1 MAAQKQPD
9 GSLVAPAINVGRD
22 GARRRC
28 NRIKAEEKELNQRA
42 AVSDGAL
49 LLREEVMTTMKM
61 TLAGVL
67 LAASCTI
74 ASAQQA
80 QTQRVMGTIEA
91 VNGQTLTVRSRDG
104 ETKVTVTD
112 NVTVFGVAKATLAD
126 LKPGS
131 FVGVGAMPQPDG
143 SQKAIRVMIFAESQ
157 RGTGEGHRP
166 WVQPGSTMTNATIET
181 TVGSVDGQTLMVK
194 YKDGEK
200 KIIVPRVSTFSNMSS
215 AIKASSSPAPPS

>member
-1 MAAQKQPD
+1 
-9 GSLVAPAINVGRD
+9 
-22 GARRRC
+22 
-28 NRIKAEEKELNQRA
+28 
-42 AVSDGAL
+42 
-49 LLREEVMTTMKM
+49 MTTMKM
-61 TLAGVL
+61 TVAGVL
-67 LAASCTI
+67 LAASCAV

-91 VNGQTLTVRSRDG
+91 VDGPTLTVKSREG
-104 ETKVTVTD
+104 ETKVNVTD
-112 NVTVFGVAKATLAD
+112 NVAVFGVVKATLAD
-126 LKPGS
+126 LKPGA

-166 WVQPGSTMTNATIET
+166 WVQPGSTMTNATIDT

-200 KIIVPRVSTFSNMSS
+200 KIIVPPGLDIQQYVVGEKSELKPGAAILITAATKKPDGSLETARVNVGRGGVV
-215 AIKASSSPAPPS
+215 PQ